1 MSGGVPICSIN
12 SASVL
17 VKVNTIS
24 AGSLA
29 ITGSTSET
37 ICYNTSPSD
46 ISFDVAPVA
55 YGGAGTVSYTWY
67 RSDRNA
73 TDTGWLA
80 WTEIAGVDSPT
91 LSSATISD
99 LTVSTRFYAT
109 VSSTVDTKECTA
121 NTNEI
126 IVEVIDEISN
136 PNFSVPATGTVS
148 VCYGESPGPLTFTNA
163 DTGGP
168 FISGLGTTFS
178 YSNQWFSSTV
188 SGGPYT
194 TEIAGATALSYTPPA
209 LTSNA
214 YYVLRTT
221 YIDNNGLSCTST
233 STRMI
238 SVLIDDLPSAP
249 GVTISMPGTT
259 TPTLVAQNQVNR
271 ITIGGAPAA
280 AEEYYAVVNGILNT
294 FTAADGNVSN
304 IATGLAAEIDNDANI
319 SAVANGVGGAGTI
332 EVTGDN
338 PGSVVTISVSRSSGA
353 GGLITSQLITG
364 SQVITL
370 CSGELTSA
378 TATLTAR
385 ATDADTYEFFVD
397 GVDQNNGGGDK
408 FQLPSNLATSTLITI
423 QAWDATTSSCYI
435 EYGVNIEQNVIG
447 SGQIS
452 GTQVICSNSS
462 PTILGSLTA
471 ATVQPGATLEYYWY
485 SDSDLDGNFDLI
497 PAGPHGASY
506 QPGTLTTST
515 TFYRVARSTWNGNIC
530 EETSNTVTVTVA
542 DALTAGTATTTIGS
556 ALGDNVICSGDIEL
570 DIEIDSG
577 EAAAPDIRFIWQ
589 TSPDDANWT
598 DTAQTNETF
607 TRGQALFA
615 DTYYRRVAQRMSG
628 GVLICSINS
637 ASVLVKVNTISAG
650 SLAIAGST
658 SETICYNTSPSDISF
673 DVAPV
678 AYGGAGTVSYTWYK
692 SDRNATDTGWLAW
705 TEIAG
710 VDSPTLSSATISDL
724 TVSTRFYATVSST
737 VDTKECTANTNEIV
751 VEVIDEISNPNFS
764 VPATGTVSV
773 CYGESPGPLSFTDA
787 SSNAGVSLLGYNYGH
802 SYQWFSSV
810 VSGGPYTRVV
820 GGTSTSTSY
829 TPPPLTSDVYYV
841 LRTTYTDNNGLS
853 CTSTS
858 TRMISVLIDDF
869 PTIPSVTISGGGRQH
884 LL

>member
-1 MSGGVPICSIN
+1 VRGQLTSATATLTASATDADTYEFFIDGVDQNNGGGDAFQLPSNLATSTLITIQAWDATTSSCYIEYGVNIEQNVIGSGQISGTQVICSNSSPTLLGSLTAATVQPGATLEYYWYSDSDLDGNFDLIPAGPHGASYQPGTLTTSTTFYRVARSTWNGNVCEETSNTVTVTVADVLTAGTATTTIGSALGDNVICSGDTELDIEIDSGEAAAPDIRFIWQTSPDDANWTDTAQTNETFTRGQALFANTYYRRVAQRMSGGVPICSIN

-29 ITGSTSET
+29 IAGSTSET

-209 LTSNA
+209 LTSDV

-221 YIDNNGLSCTST
+221 YTDNNGLSCTST

-249 GVTISMPGTT
+249 GVTILMPGTT

-332 EVTGDN
+332 EVTGDT
-338 PGSVVTISVSRSSGA
+338 PGDVVTISVSRSSGA

-370 CSGELTSA
+370 CAGELTSA
-378 TATLTAR
+378 TATLTAS
-385 ATDADTYEFFVD
+385 ATDADTYEFFID
-397 GVDQNNGGGDK
+397 GVDQNNGGGDA

-462 PTILGSLTA
+462 PTLLGSLTA

-515 TFYRVARSTWNGNIC
+515 TFYRVARSTWNGNVC

-542 DALTAGTATTTIGS
+542 DVLTAGTATTTIGS
-556 ALGDNVICSGDIEL
+556 TLGDNVICSGDTEL

-607 TRGQALFA
+607 TRGKLYLL
-615 DTYYRRVAQRMSG
+615 T
-628 GVLICSINS
+628 LII
-637 ASVLVKVNTISAG
+637 
-650 SLAIAGST
+650 
-658 SETICYNTSPSDISF
+658 E
-673 DVAPV
+673 
-678 AYGGAGTVSYTWYK
+678 
-692 SDRNATDTGWLAW
+692 
-705 TEIAG
+705 E
-710 VDSPTLSSATISDL
+710 
-724 TVSTRFYATVSST
+724 
-737 VDTKECTANTNEIV
+737 
-751 VEVIDEISNPNFS
+751 
-764 VPATGTVSV
+764 
-773 CYGESPGPLSFTDA
+773 
-787 SSNAGVSLLGYNYGH
+787 
-802 SYQWFSSV
+802 
-810 VSGGPYTRVV
+810 
-820 GGTSTSTSY
+820 
-829 TPPPLTSDVYYV
+829 
-841 LRTTYTDNNGLS
+841 
-853 CTSTS
+853 
-858 TRMISVLIDDF
+858 
-869 PTIPSVTISGGGRQH
+869 
-884 LL
+884 